1 MNDASAK
8 SYTLLNTGFGYRF
21 DSLGVVEQVT
31 LQLDVTNLADKN
43 YIGSIG
49 TNGFGVTDIGG
60 SMQTLLRGAPRQFF
74 VSAKARF

>member
-1 MNDASAK
+1 MVDQ
-8 SYTLLNTGFGYRF
+8 L
-21 DSLGVVEQVT
+21 T
-31 LQLDVTNLADKN
+31 LQVDITNLADKE

-49 TNGFGVTDIGG
+49 TNGFGVSDLTG

>member
-1 MNDASAK
+1 MRSGAK

-21 DSLGVVEQVT
+21 DGLGVAEQLT
-31 LQLDVTNLADKN
+31 LQVDVTNLTDKE

-49 TNGFGVTDIGG
+49 TNGFSVSDASG
-60 SMQTLLRGAPRQFF
+60 SVQTLLRGAPRQFF